1 MNIIFEHFDVND
13 NFQDI
18 TKNIKQ
24 TNIETYINSERKSP
38 DTNQVHQCPFSCRSV
53 SFFEVT

>member
-1 MNIIFEHFDVND
+1 MFEHFDVSD

-24 TNIETYINSERKSP
+24 TNIETYINSER
-38 DTNQVHQCPFSCRSV
+38 
-53 SFFEVT
+53 